1 MMKNQLLFSPIIIF
15 TILALSGCGG
25 SDSSSTNN
33 KPVVEEDKQ
42 QTVVLSFSDATST
55 TGISL
60 FHANR
65 FGSNPT
71 MPSMFAAGVATEDY
85 DNDGDLDFYLIAGES
100 GTNKLY
106 QNQGNGSFIDVAETA
121 GVAIE
126 GVKGSGPVFADF
138 DGDGLLDLFIG
149 SVDYDPIFVF
159 QNIGNGQFKDVTTE
173 TGLILTA
180 PNTVSVTAGDI
191 DFDGDL
197 DLFMSHW
204 GHDIDDGDSL
214 ELIWRNDSNVGDI
227 KFVDIS
233 NSMGLNDA
241 YFNQFDTESNPDGEE
256 DSSFVP
262 SLSDIDNDGDFDLLL
277 VSDYGLTKLFRNDNG
292 TFNQI
297 ISDALIDQFGMG
309 SAIADIDNDGDMDW
323 YVTSIAERE
332 YDGED
337 KNPTAG
343 YRGNTLYLN
352 DGTGNFANASA
363 SRKVADGGWG
373 WGACIADF
381 NNDGF
386 PDIYHVNGWGQ
397 NGQLFSMFQ
406 QDESRLFI
414 NNGNNTFSDIATV
427 SGVNDTNQ
435 GRGLSC
441 NDMDNDGDI
450 DIVISNNQGPAKYYK
465 NELTTGH
472 SYLKIRLKGKNPNTA
487 AIGARVQVTTTD
499 NLVQTKEVRL
509 DNNFV
514 SQNANE
520 LHFGFGQYNGQV
532 IIDVTWPD
540 GSITQ
545 QKGVNLGQ
553 ALVIT
558 NQ

>member
-1 MMKNQLLFSPIIIF
+1 MKTRLPFSLTTIITLFSLF
-15 TILALSGCGG
+15 GCGG
-25 SDSSSTNN
+25 GDSSS
-33 KPVVEEDKQ
+33 KADEPIIEDDKQ
-42 QTVVLSFSDATST
+42 QTVLLSFSDVTST
-55 TGISL
+55 SGISL

-106 QNQGNGSFIDVAETA
+106 QNQGNGSFIDVAATA

-126 GVKGSGPVFADF
+126 GVKGSGPAFADF
-138 DGDGLLDLFIG
+138 DGDGLLDLFVG

-159 QNIGNGQFKDVTTE
+159 RNIGNGLFQDVTIN
-173 TGLILTA
+173 TGITLSA
-180 PNTVSVTAGDI
+180 ANTVSVTLGDI

-204 GHDIDDGDSL
+204 GHDLDEGDSL
-214 ELIWRNDSNVGDI
+214 EIVWRNDSTVGNI

-241 YFNQFDTESNPDGEE
+241 YVNQFDTEANPNGEE

-297 ISDALIDQFGMG
+297 VSDTLIDQFGMG

-332 YDGED
+332 YDGEE

-352 DGTGNFANASA
+352 DSDGNFSNASS

-381 NNDGF
+381 NNDGL

-397 NGQLFSMFQ
+397 NGRIFAMYQE
-406 QDESRLFI
+406 DESRLFI
-414 NNGNNTFSDIATV
+414 NNGDNTFKNMASI
-427 SGVNDTNQ
+427 SGVDDENQ

-441 NDMDNDGDI
+441 NDIDNDGDI

-465 NELTTGH
+465 NELTAGH
-472 SYLKIRLKGKNPNTA
+472 SYLKIRLKGKNPNVA
-487 AIGARVQVTTTD
+487 AIGARVQVTTSD

-520 LHFGFGQYNGQV
+520 LHFGFGQYQGHVV
-532 IIDVTWPD
+532 INVTWPD
-540 GSITQ
+540 GAKSQ
-545 QKGVNLGQ
+545 QQGVNLGQ
-553 ALVIT
+553 TLVVT
-558 NQ
+558 EQ